1 MKLRVFKLLIMFF
14 LVIFLTAFSLVK
26 NGERKID
33 FNSINY
39 LDSNFKFISEESV
52 NKLLKQSDSISLKL
66 IKRDLNLKSLERII
80 NENAFIDSAEV
91 SLRLDGQIGVEIVE
105 KEPVFRVLNGNYYV
119 DLNGNKIEVS
129 KCDNESELKFLI
141 VLTEQHEGNIEPADV
156 YSKIEMHYPYRIR
169 ASFALQYCYVA
180 CGRFDGFIS
189 MTKDVFPEIAGS
201 LIVSEAG
208 GTFTNQN
215 LKTQLQISDRIFIGG
230 NELGYKKMK
239 EIIN

>member
-14 LVIFLTAFSLVK
+14 LVIFLTAFSMVK

-80 NENAFIDSAEV
+80 NKNAFIDSAEV

-119 DLNGNKIEVS
+119 DLNGNKMPLS
-129 KCDNESELKFLI
+129 KNYSQRVPLIMSKVDSAEFEDLGLLGTYFKKDNFLNDHI
-141 VLTEQHEGNIEPADV
+141 IGLEI
-156 YSKIEMHYPYRIR
+156 I
-169 ASFALQYCYVA
+169 
-180 CGRFDGFIS
+180 
-189 MTKDVFPEIAGS
+189 KDEYIFHINNFS
-201 LIVSEAG
+201 YLIKMKDL
-208 GTFTNQN
+208 N
-215 LKTQLQISDRIFIGG
+215 
-230 NELGYKKMK
+230 GYKNRFNNYKIFYK
-239 EIIN
+239 AVLNDSILEKISSINLNFKNQVIVQKK

>member
-1 MKLRVFKLLIMFF
+1 MFF

-119 DLNGNKIEVS
+119 DLNGNKMPLS
-129 KCDNESELKFLI
+129 KNYSQRVPLIMSKVDSAELEDLGLLGTYFKKDNFLNDHI
-141 VLTEQHEGNIEPADV
+141 
-156 YSKIEMHYPYRIR
+156 
-169 ASFALQYCYVA
+169 
-180 CGRFDGFIS
+180 
-189 MTKDVFPEIAGS
+189 
-201 LIVSEAG
+201 
-208 GTFTNQN
+208 
-215 LKTQLQISDRIFIGG
+215 IG
-230 NELGYKKMK
+230 L
-239 EIIN
+239 EIINDEYIFHINNFSYLIKMKDLNGYKNKFNNYKIFHKAVLNDSILEKISSINLNFKNQVIVQKK

>member
-14 LVIFLTAFSLVK
+14 LVIFLTAFSMVK

-80 NENAFIDSAEV
+80 NENAFIDSAEI

-119 DLNGNKIEVS
+119 DLNGNKMPLS
-129 KCDNESELKFLI
+129 KNYSQRVPLIMSKVDSAKLEDLGLLGTYFKKDNFLNDHI
-141 VLTEQHEGNIEPADV
+141 IGLEI
-156 YSKIEMHYPYRIR
+156 I
-169 ASFALQYCYVA
+169 
-180 CGRFDGFIS
+180 
-189 MTKDVFPEIAGS
+189 KDEYIFHINNFS
-201 LIVSEAG
+201 YLIKMKDL
-208 GTFTNQN
+208 N
-215 LKTQLQISDRIFIGG
+215 
-230 NELGYKKMK
+230 GYKNKFNNYK
-239 EIIN
+239 IFHKAVLNDSILEKISSINLNFKNQVIVQKK

>member
-14 LVIFLTAFSLVK
+14 LVIFLTAFSMVK

-119 DLNGNKIEVS
+119 DLNGNKMPLS
-129 KCDNESELKFLI
+129 KNYSQRVPLIMSKVDSAELEDLGLLGTYFKKDNFLNDHI
-141 VLTEQHEGNIEPADV
+141 
-156 YSKIEMHYPYRIR
+156 
-169 ASFALQYCYVA
+169 
-180 CGRFDGFIS
+180 
-189 MTKDVFPEIAGS
+189 
-201 LIVSEAG
+201 
-208 GTFTNQN
+208 
-215 LKTQLQISDRIFIGG
+215 IG
-230 NELGYKKMK
+230 L
-239 EIIN
+239 EIINDEYIFHINNFSYLIKMKDLNGYKNKFNNYKIFHKAVLNDSILEKISSINLNFKNQVIVQKK

>member
-14 LVIFLTAFSLVK
+14 LVIFLTAFSMVK

-80 NENAFIDSAEV
+80 NENAFIDSAEI

-119 DLNGNKIEVS
+119 DLNGNKMPLS
-129 KCDNESELKFLI
+129 KNYSQRVPLIMSKVDSAELEDLGLLGTYFKKDNFLNDHI
-141 VLTEQHEGNIEPADV
+141 IGLEI
-156 YSKIEMHYPYRIR
+156 I
-169 ASFALQYCYVA
+169 
-180 CGRFDGFIS
+180 
-189 MTKDVFPEIAGS
+189 KDEYIFHINNFS
-201 LIVSEAG
+201 YLIKMKDL
-208 GTFTNQN
+208 N
-215 LKTQLQISDRIFIGG
+215 
-230 NELGYKKMK
+230 GYKNRFNNYKIFYK
-239 EIIN
+239 AVLNDSILEKISSINLNFKNQVIVQKK